1 MLKLTNIS
9 KTFPGVKALSEVSFT
24 LNKGEVHALCGENG
38 AGKSTLMNILSGNLQ
53 PDEGGEIR
61 LNNLKITI
69 QNFNHARSLGI
80 AIVYQE
86 RSLIDT
92 LSVAE
97 NIFANRSPKNRWGFI
112 DFERLFTDTKAILNQ
127 LDLGFLNPNTLVSEL
142 SPAEKQMVEI
152 GKALSQNPEIL
163 ILDEP
168 TASITEKETQTLF
181 NIIKTLKSKGT
192 GIIYI
197 SHRLAEI
204 FEIADV
210 VTVLKDGKHQI
221 TEPVSDS
228 SPEQL
233 IKRMVGRDIVMLEG
247 KSHAKMDI
255 VLEVQNL
262 SGGIFHDCSFQV
274 KKGEIVALAGLV
286 GAGRSEVARAIFGID
301 KKSAGTIKLNGE
313 ILDLKHPANAISKGI
328 GYVPEDRKSQG
339 LFMEMSVK
347 ENILAGVFSKSDA
360 VSEQEQTNIAQH
372 YKEELRIQ
380 TPSID
385 QTIGL
390 LSGGNQ
396 QKCVLARWLH
406 LNPKVLMVDEP
417 THGID
422 VGAKFEIYQLLR
434 KLAEKG
440 TAIILISSELPEVLI
455 MSDRILVMHLGKI
468 KGELSKE
475 EATEEN
481 ILALAS

>member
-24 LNKGEVHALCGENG
+24 LNEGEVHALCGENG

-53 PDEGGEIR
+53 PDKGGDIL
-61 LNNLKITI
+61 LNNKKITI
-69 QNFNHARSLGI
+69 QNFNYSRSLGI

-86 RSLIDT
+86 RSLIDA
-92 LSVAE
+92 LSIAE

-112 DFERLFTDTKAILNQ
+112 NFEQLFTNTKAILNE
-127 LDLGFLNPNTLVSEL
+127 LDLDFLNPNTLVGEL

-152 GKALSQNPEIL
+152 GKALSQNPKIL
-163 ILDEP
+163 ILDEA

-181 NIIKTLKSKGT
+181 KIIKALKSKGV

-204 FEIADV
+204 FEITDT

-221 TEPVSDS
+221 TQSVSDS

-247 KSHAKMDI
+247 QSHTKEEI

-262 SGGIFHDCSFQV
+262 SGGLFQDCSLQV
-274 KKGEIVALAGLV
+274 KRGEIVALAGLV

-301 KKSAGTIKLNGE
+301 KKSNGAVKLNGNLLE
-313 ILDLKHPANAISKGI
+313 IKHPADAIAQGI

-347 ENILAGVFSKSDA
+347 DNILAGAFGKSDA
-360 VSEQEQTNIAQH
+360 VSEQEKTNIAQH
-372 YKEELRIQ
+372 YKAELRIQ
-380 TPSID
+380 TPSLD

-396 QKCVLARWLH
+396 QKCILARWLH
-406 LNPKVLMVDEP
+406 LNPKVLIVDEP

-455 MSDRILVMHLGKI
+455 LSDRILVMHLGEI